1 MFDFKKWLSKNRIL
15 FLFFD
20 FLLFHT
26 FFLFYICASF
36 SKPIL
41 PNIVHWPPTRVTLI
55 AGEDTLAANEDHM
68 NCRCF
73 LFVHYFFFFII
84 DLFKYSH
91 RHPSPCCYVFFF
103 ANSAKAALYCH
114 AVAAIIVILWWPRA
128 AKPCVRWYH
137 GPHLLRGDA
146 SPLFCHQGAVN
157 APIIL

>member
-84 DLFKYSH
+84 ILFKYSH
-91 RHPSPCCYVFFF
+91 VIFLILVMFFFFWLTSMRLCCVVMSLASSSWPCGSLASPSPVSGDIKGHASSVEVSLLCCTIKV
-103 ANSAKAALYCH
+103 CQ
-114 AVAAIIVILWWPRA
+114 
-128 AKPCVRWYH
+128 CT
-137 GPHLLRGDA
+137 
-146 SPLFCHQGAVN
+146 
-157 APIIL
+157 